1 MKIND
6 VHSLMNSEIKI
17 QSKADIENSK
27 DLLEACKQFEA
38 IFLNMM
44 LQQMRSTVGTGGLT
58 EKSQAREIFES
69 MKDEKMTEE
78 MAIDGGGI
86 GLAKQL
92 YQQLSNR

>member
-1 MKIND
+1 MKINNP
-6 VHSLMNSEIKI
+6 HSIINNEM
-17 QSKADIENSK
+17 KAQNKAKIENSEN
-27 DLLEACKQFEA
+27 LLEACKQFEA

-44 LQQMRSTVGTGGLT
+44 MQQMRKSVWSGELT

-69 MKDEKMTEE
+69 MKDEQMTEE
-78 MAIDGGGI
+78 MARAGGI

>member
-1 MKIND
+1 MRINNP
-6 VHSLMNSEIKI
+6 HSLLNNEMKMQN
-17 QSKADIENSK
+17 KADIENSEN
-27 DLLEACKQFEA
+27 LLEACKQFEA

-44 LQQMRSTVGTGGLT
+44 LQQMRKSVWSGGFT

-78 MAIDGGGI
+78 MALDGGI